1 MCLLHVTDHSLET
14 TRLHLQTLQ
23 LFLSGFLILT
33 GVYFLSKDFLINLTS
48 VLSLQQHTVV
58 ILDGHEAL
66 GVVLSYILQN
76 DRQIRPVCR
85 KGNRKTTGQLS
96 RAKTPVTDAM
106 KLVSYL
112 TVTSS
117 RIVRRCWRMDRK
129 NGSQTV
135 FNVELYSKS
144 KHWRGS
150 LHRTLLSTIQLTTK
164 QQLRRKSCM
173 ILILPPFYNH
183 YTRQPALSGNRN
195 WEPGLYWGSFAAHMP
210 LSTANSAFKLER
222 THQSS
227 PQRCYLHC

>member
-144 KHWRGS
+144 KH
-150 LHRTLLSTIQLTTK
+150 
-164 QQLRRKSCM
+164 
-173 ILILPPFYNH
+173 
-183 YTRQPALSGNRN
+183 
-195 WEPGLYWGSFAAHMP
+195 
-210 LSTANSAFKLER
+210 
-222 THQSS
+222 
-227 PQRCYLHC
+227 